1 VAVLATR
8 GADSERLH
16 ALRSRFVRV
25 VRAYVEGAL
34 IVLGWLLLVVTQDR
48 RLGADGLARYEA
60 LRQLLEKGEL
70 PDTIYSLIGP
80 LFATPLW
87 VPGNLAGDVEGWLR
101 AYNVIIFGLGLLIT
115 WLMLRNLMDRDLL
128 RKFLLL
134 LVAGS
139 MIAPHVN
146 NFYGETFTMLGVG
159 LGILAACA
167 RYTKTGW
174 TFVVLGTANTPA
186 ALAGLGLVSVAETWR
201 HRRWRYLLPVVI
213 AGFLVLGEIALRRG
227 FGSEYTNN
235 VVIAK
240 TVMPYSGLG
249 GFSYPFFFGVLAILL
264 SFGKGLIFY
273 LPGVLLPVRKRL
285 REIHDPSGVDLYR
298 AYVLWMLFLAGLV
311 LAYASWWSWY
321 GGDWWGPR
329 FFLIGILP
337 ASLALAV
344 ALSHPRLST
353 LADLATLG
361 VLALSLW
368 IGADSLVLGTYWPGQ
383 CFVNYYEYAYL
394 CHFTPEFSSLWYPF
408 VNKPTLQDWQWSVLL
423 YYAVVFAWLAAPVL
437 ARLAGRALQ
446 HRPAWLTG
454 WRF

>member
-1 VAVLATR
+1 MRAVK
-8 GADSERLH
+8 
-16 ALRSRFVRV
+16 
-25 VRAYVEGAL
+25 AYVEGVL
-34 IVLGWLLLVVTQDR
+34 IIAGWLVLYLAQDR
-48 RLGADGLARYEA
+48 TLGADGLARYQA
-60 LRQLLEKGEL
+60 LRQLLEQHQM

-87 VPGNLAGDVEGWLR
+87 MLGNVAGDVEGWLR
-101 AYNVIIFGLGLLIT
+101 AYNVVIFGLGLLIT
-115 WLMLRNLMDRDLL
+115 WLMLRDRMDRDLL
-128 RKFLLL
+128 RRFLLL

-167 RYTKTGW
+167 RYSKTGW
-174 TFVVLGTANTPA
+174 AFVVLGAANTPA
-186 ALAGLGLVSVAETWR
+186 SLVGLGLVSAYETLR
-201 HRRWRYLLPVVI
+201 AKRLRFLLPLAI
-213 AGFLVLGEIALRRG
+213 AGVLVLGEIALRRG
-227 FGSEYTNN
+227 FASEYTNN

-240 TVMPYSGLG
+240 TVMPYSGLD
-249 GFSYPFFFGVLAILL
+249 GFSYPFFFGVLAILF
-264 SFGKGLIFY
+264 SFGKGLVFY
-273 LPGVLLPVRKRL
+273 LPGLLLPVRKRL
-285 REIHDPSGVDLYR
+285 REMHDPARVDLYR

-311 LAYASWWSWY
+311 IAYASWWSWY

-344 ALSHPRLST
+344 ALSYERASW
-353 LADLATLG
+353 LANLATLG

-383 CFVNYYEYAYL
+383 CFVNYYQYAFL

-408 VNKPTLQDWQWSVLL
+408 VNSPSYDPRLWLFAYYGVVLL
-423 YYAVVFAWLAAPVL
+423 WLAVPL
-437 ARLAGRALQ
+437 TARLLDQAFEAAL
-446 HRPAWLTG
+446 PAIKQARGIRL
-454 WRF
+454 